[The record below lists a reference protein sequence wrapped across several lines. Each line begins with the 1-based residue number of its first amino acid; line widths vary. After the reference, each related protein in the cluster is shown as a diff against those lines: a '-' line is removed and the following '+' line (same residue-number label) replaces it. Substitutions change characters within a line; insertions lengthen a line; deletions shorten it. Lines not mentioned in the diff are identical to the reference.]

1 MPITRI
7 LLVRDGDFFIH
18 VYQLARLLA
27 KAGLDVEILNT
38 SNAEPEPLYRDL
50 IAQTRALGIPCHLVT
65 GPPPWLEG
73 RLLALGYQLHIVT
86 KRAAITPHK
95 VRESLKVL
103 STRPPFDLVI
113 AFDPSSLYL
122 ACQLFRNELSRIVEY
137 SLEVSDE
144 SHGDFQTRRT
154 ERSFRLFERST
165 LPQLR
170 ALLIQDRFRAQVL
183 LRHVRHAEKVR
194 TIFFPV
200 AMSGPGRRPA
210 PRPAGAGE
218 ARVLFFGGLWSEAFL
233 RELQLISTHFRDGQV
248 LMIRGG
254 RGAVRSTPVDGS
266 KVDVSTEPIPFAH
279 VNDVIATA
287 DLGLAI
293 YPSEEANSRCSAF
306 ASEKVARYLQCGI
319 PFIAF
324 DHEDYAFL
332 RAETGCCELVA
343 SYAEVP
349 DAVNRIMDNYERYQ
363 RGAVAAFERFYWHDI
378 TGPALLRELARD

>member
-18 VYQLARLLA
+18 VYQLAQLLA
-27 KAGLDVEILNT
+27 KGGLDVEILNT
-38 SNAEPEPLYRDL
+38 ANAPPEPLYRDL
-50 IAQTRALGIPCHLVT
+50 IAQARDLDIPCHLVT

-73 RLLALGYQLHIVT
+73 RLLALGYQLHLVT

-95 VRESLKVL
+95 VRESLKIL

-113 AFDPSSLYL
+113 AIDPSSLFL
-122 ACQLFRNELSRIVEY
+122 ACQLFRGELNRIVEY

-144 SHGDFQTRRT
+144 SHSDFQTRRT

-165 LPQLR
+165 LPKLR
-170 ALLIQDRFRAQVL
+170 ALLIQDRFRGQVL
-183 LRHVRHAEKVR
+183 LRHVPHAERVR

-200 AMSGPGRRPA
+200 AMSGPGRRPGPGPHA
-210 PRPAGAGE
+210 AGQ

-233 RELQLISTHFRDGQV
+233 RELQIISTRFRPGQV

-254 RGAVRSTPVDGS
+254 RGTVRSTPVDGS
-266 KVDVSTEPIPFAH
+266 KVDLSTEPIPFER
-279 VNDVIATA
+279 VNDVIASA
-287 DLGLAI
+287 DIGLAL
-293 YPSEEANSRCSAF
+293 YPNAEANSRCSAF

-332 RAETGCCELVA
+332 RSETGCCELVA
-343 SYAEVP
+343 RYEDVP

-363 RGAVAAFERFYWHDI
+363 RGAAAAFERFYCHDI